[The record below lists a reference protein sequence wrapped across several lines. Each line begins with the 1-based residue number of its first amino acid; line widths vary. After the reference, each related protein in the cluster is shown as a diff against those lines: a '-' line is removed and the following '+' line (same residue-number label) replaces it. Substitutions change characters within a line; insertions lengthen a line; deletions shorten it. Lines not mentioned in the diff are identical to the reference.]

1 MNGEHPVAVGTR
13 TEARVLA
20 ALLERYDTIFASVRR
35 QLSLRHG
42 RRNARRFEAHPV
54 QDWALQVRVIA
65 FKTASSTRHHKNG
78 SRRPYYG
85 EADFFGVYC
94 PELKTTYLVPVDAC
108 GAQNAY
114 LRVDIS
120 KNGQAKGVR
129 LAADYLLTG

>member
-1 MNGEHPVAVGTR
+1 MNGEHPVAVGNR

-20 ALLERYDTIFASVRR
+20 ALLESYDTILLPYGGNCRYDMAIETPEGLKRI
-35 QLSLRHG
+35 QCKTG
-42 RRNARRFEAHPV
+42 RYKSG
-54 QDWALQVRVIA
+54 VIA
-65 FKTASSTRHHKNG
+65 FKTASSTRHHRNG

-94 PELKTTYLVPVDAC
+94 PELKTTYLVPVDVC

-114 LRVDIS
+114 LRVDIP